1 MKRKVYSLTLL
12 AIVLVGLVLTIFN
25 VINWFEQFKKDF
37 GFTSN
42 YQISKKT
49 GITASSL
56 TRLNNSDDWKN
67 VKIGT
72 MILLALSVDKTLDQL
87 VSHLYKNDKK
97 RDSEK

>member
-1 MKRKVYSLTLL
+1 M
-12 AIVLVGLVLTIFN
+12 
-25 VINWFEQFKKDF
+25 NWFEQFKKDF

-72 MILLALSVDKTLDQL
+72 MILLANSVNLSLDDFVEYL
-87 VSHLYKNDKK
+87 STKNKPT
-97 RDSEK
+97 SQIEK

>member
-1 MKRKVYSLTLL
+1 M
-12 AIVLVGLVLTIFN
+12 
-25 VINWFEQFKKDF
+25 NWFEQFKKDF

-97 RDSEK
+97 RDAEK